1 MFSRVFLRGSMPSAG
16 ERQEKREMYRNTEE
30 LLQSPME
37 HSVLY
42 YRNGWLGGK
51 TIRKS
56 LGYWVLYKMAPP
68 SVKAILRKE
77 EIGNAEYQAASEKLY
92 LSGRLGLG
100 AWGRCVKEWIRFKS
114 EKKAPVIPSVQ
125 RNVSVSGQEELLGQM
140 RDKYEAMGG
149 DKNRVWIFDA
159 GNRFLGNP
167 KWLFLY
173 VNKYRQDILACW
185 MSDMEEAV
193 NRVRNL
199 GFYAFLYGTREAE
212 AVKDMAG
219 VYVVENV
226 KEHIP
231 AGLEH
236 AKMLNLFHGVGCK
249 RIERNL
255 RDAFF
260 SNKLAVKYIKN
271 NEYYMNNQLLVVTSP
286 FIEKDFHMQIGV
298 ARDKLI
304 RAGYPRCIYQK
315 YFEPIHTFR
324 RNLFMEK
331 GLPETTPLA
340 VYAPTY
346 RNGGTHYFFSK
357 AIPSMERLNEVL
369 REKGILLILK
379 FHPFMEADP
388 QYMAAWERE
397 EKYSNLIF
405 WRNEDDFYEIMHE
418 IDLAIVDYSSIFTDL
433 AAAGVE
439 HFIRYVFDY
448 EEEKDRL
455 DLMYD
460 YFEVTAGRVC
470 RNFEELLA
478 GIGQYG
484 READSGKTER
494 IRQLYWEY
502 SGRDSME
509 KIIQC
514 TLDYK
519 IEEKALPVLY
529 SYDIFDTVFT
539 RKTLSPEGIF
549 FYVREKME
557 QEPGMAF
564 PRTLVKRYPEIRK
577 SCEANARFRRVRK
590 MENEWDRRE
599 IYFEEIFDNMRQ
611 VYGLNETQCTRLKE
625 WELEAELDNVL
636 PIEERIVEIKNHLVK
651 GEDVVFIS
659 DMYLPKEQ
667 IRKML
672 CKADASLEKVPLF
685 VSSELGVQKTTGKL
699 YLEVYNSF
707 DFYKYKEWIHTG
719 DNVFADQTQPRKLG
733 IRTRNVS
740 AYKFNAYE
748 KALVEAL
755 DSYDGYLIAGNL
767 ARFRYAH
774 TNKKEIFARNYV
786 SFYFIPYISWVLR
799 DAVKRG
805 YRHLYFVARDGH
817 HLKKIADILIGGYP
831 IQTSYLYASR
841 KTWRIPSYVKEV
853 DEEFFS
859 AYGDFVEIGTV
870 KGFLKA
876 AQLSPE
882 QFAEMFPEQA
892 QYLEQEYLT
901 TAEKCSLT
909 EELRISA
916 QYRTYLLGLAAER
929 RAAGERYLR
938 QEMNFEE
945 KFAVVE
951 YWGRGYTQDCFVRI
965 VENMLQRK
973 QDVPFYYVR
982 SIDGTEGSSVKYNYS
997 ANTTPLLFAESLFSN
1012 ISYKSVADYEEGA
1025 DGTVK
1030 PVLENRAYD
1039 KELFEAMER
1048 YLAEMC
1054 SVMDHIGLT
1063 EREQTERALFEFSLN
1078 YYAGHPEDEILADCL
1093 GPLTDAVAVNGE
1105 LSQYAREINVNDME
1119 RISRGE
1125 NAVYGSRDPALSYS
1139 RSTAEI
1145 QNRLDE
1151 IYQGKENLFCAE
1163 KKLNA
1168 SQVSTG
1174 RKMEEKLKAYDRAA
1188 VEMQKL
1194 YEKNAAMWEVNPHRL
1209 LILTSDYE
1217 GEEFYSLRKAL
1228 AGNRKMDVF
1237 VLRITKNTCS
1247 DTEMQEIA
1255 TARFI
1260 LTSSNMELLSMLRLR
1275 KETKAIQIMNIA
1287 FPYIKI
1293 GKSRQYKIEKE
1304 GEYTAR
1310 KLRSRYACVPI
1321 ASYNLTKTITEAY
1334 GLEKEACC
1342 MATGSCVTDVYFC
1355 PEYRKKAADKLKKL
1369 LPKTAKKKKIIAYMP
1384 LHRYRNAGCSYLQ
1397 LLDLK
1402 RLTDLLGTEYIILF
1416 MPEGRSRKDIPE
1428 EYFRLDRVFFL
1439 EGKMTIREQLTAAD
1453 IIVGDYRHTFFESA
1467 LLSKPIYCTAADY
1480 GKVER
1485 ESQVYYPFTEVRPG
1499 PIVGDADQLAAMIR
1513 EADSYDCEYRE
1524 KFRERYLGNC
1534 RGDAAEQLI
1543 RYLEAEMENGT
1554 GKEGTGCAI

>member
-1 MFSRVFLRGSMPSAG
+1 
-16 ERQEKREMYRNTEE
+16 MYRNTEE
-30 LLQSPME
+30 LLQNPVG

-56 LGYWVLYKMAPP
+56 LGYWALYKMAPP
-68 SVKAILRKE
+68 SVKTILRRE
-77 EIGNAEYQAASEKLY
+77 EIENAEYQTASEKLY

-100 AWGRCVKEWIRFKS
+100 AWVNCVKEWVKFKA
-114 EKKAPVIPSVQ
+114 ERRTPAIPSVQ
-125 RNVSVSGQEELLGQM
+125 RKVSLGGQEELLGQM
-140 RDKYEAMGG
+140 RKKYEAMGG

-185 MSDMEEAV
+185 MSDTEEAV
-193 NRVRNL
+193 SRVRNL

-219 VYVVENV
+219 VFVVENV

-236 AKMLNLFHGVGCK
+236 TKMLNLFHGVGCK

-260 SNKLAVKYIKN
+260 SNKIAVKYIKN
-271 NEYYMNNQLLVVTSP
+271 NDYYINNQLLLVTSP
-286 FIEKDFHMQIGV
+286 FIERDFCFQMGV
-298 ARDKLI
+298 SKDKLI
-304 RAGYPRCIYQK
+304 RAGYPCVYQR
-315 YFEPIHTFR
+315 YFEPIHTFQ
-324 RNLFMEK
+324 RNLYMEK
-331 GLPETTPLA
+331 GLPETMPLA

-346 RNGGTHYFFSK
+346 RNGGVNFFFSK
-357 AIPSMERLNEVL
+357 AIPSMERLNDVL

-379 FHPFMEADP
+379 FHPFMETDP
-388 QYMAAWERE
+388 QYAAARERE

-405 WRNEDDFYEIMHE
+405 WRNEDDFYEIMHK

-433 AAAGVE
+433 AAVGVE

-448 EEEKDRL
+448 EEEKDNL

-460 YFEVTAGRVC
+460 YFEVTEGQVC
-470 RNFEELLA
+470 RDFEQLLA
-478 GIGQYG
+478 GIRQYDT
-484 READSGKTER
+484 EADAGKTEH

-509 KIIQC
+509 KIIQS

-519 IEEKALPVLY
+519 IEEKKLPVLY

-539 RKTLSPEGIF
+539 RKTLLPEGIF
-549 FYVREKME
+549 YYVREKME
-557 QEPGMAF
+557 QEPALVF
-564 PRTLVKRYPEIRK
+564 PQALVKRYPEIRK
-577 SCEANARFRRVRK
+577 SCEANARFRRIRTMK
-590 MENEWDRRE
+590 NEWDRRE
-599 IYFEEIFDNMRQ
+599 IFFDEIFDNMRQ
-611 VYGLNETQCTRLKE
+611 VYGLNETQCARLKE

-667 IRKML
+667 IQKML
-672 CKADASLEKVPLF
+672 RKADASLEKVPLF

-699 YLEVYNSF
+699 YLEVYNNI
-707 DFYKYKEWIHTG
+707 DFYKYGEWIHTG
-719 DNVFADQTQPRKLG
+719 DNAYADQTQPRKLG
-733 IRTRNVS
+733 IRTRSVPE
-740 AYKFNAYE
+740 YRFHAYE
-748 KALVEAL
+748 KALVQSL

-767 ARFRYAH
+767 ARFRYVH

-799 DAVKRG
+799 DAAERG

-817 HLKKIADILIGGYP
+817 HLKRIADILIGGGYS

-841 KTWRIPSYVKEV
+841 KTWRIPSYIREV

-859 AYGDFVEIGTV
+859 GYGDFVEIGTV

-876 AQLSPE
+876 AQLSPG

-901 TAEKCSLT
+901 PAEKRSLT
-909 EELRISA
+909 EELRISEDYHA
-916 QYRTYLLGLAAER
+916 YLLGLAAER
-929 RAAGERYLR
+929 RAVGERYLR
-938 QEMNFEE
+938 QEMDFDE

-951 YWGRGYTQDCFVRI
+951 YWGRGYTQDCFVRM

-982 SIDGTEGSSVKYNYS
+982 SIDGTEGSSVKHNYS

-1012 ISYKSVADYEEGA
+1012 ISYKSIADYAEGA

-1030 PVLENRAYD
+1030 PVLEDRAYD
-1039 KELFEAMER
+1039 RELFDAMEQ

-1063 EREQTERALFEFSLN
+1063 DREQTERALFDFALN
-1078 YYAGHPEDEILADCL
+1078 YYSGHPEDEILADCL

-1105 LSQYAREINVNDME
+1105 LSQYAREISVNDME

-1125 NAVYGSRDPALSYS
+1125 NAVCGSRDSALSYA
-1139 RSTAEI
+1139 RSTEEI
-1145 QNRLDE
+1145 RNRLEE
-1151 IYQGKENLFCAE
+1151 IYQGKENLFRAE

-1174 RKMEEKLKAYDRAA
+1174 RKMAEKLKAYDKAA
-1188 VEMQKL
+1188 VDMQKL
-1194 YEKNAAMWEVNPHRL
+1194 YEAKAAMWEVNPHRL
-1209 LILTSDYE
+1209 LILTADYG

-1228 AGNRKMDVF
+1228 AGSRKLDVF
-1237 VLRITKNTCS
+1237 VLRISKNTCS

-1260 LTSSNMELLSMLRLR
+1260 LTSSNLELLSMLRLR
-1275 KETKAIQIMNIA
+1275 RETEAIQIMNIA

-1293 GKSRQYKIEKE
+1293 GRSRQYKIEKE

-1310 KLRSRYACVPI
+1310 KLRSRYSCVPV
-1321 ASYNLTKTITEAY
+1321 ASHNLSKTITEVY
-1334 GLEKEACC
+1334 GLEKESCC
-1342 MATGSCVTDVYFC
+1342 MAAGSCVSDVYFC

-1369 LPKTAKKKKIIAYMP
+1369 LPKAARKKKIIAYMP
-1384 LHRYRNAGCSYLQ
+1384 LHRYRNAGCGYLQ

-1402 RLTDLLGTEYIILF
+1402 RLTERLGKEYIVLF
-1416 MPEGRSRKDIPE
+1416 MPEERSRKDIPE
-1428 EYFRLDRVFFL
+1428 EYLRLERVFCL
-1439 EGKMTIREQLTAAD
+1439 GGKMTIREQLTVAD

-1467 LLSKPIYCTAADY
+1467 LLSKPVYCTAADY
-1480 GKVER
+1480 GKIER

-1499 PIVGDADQLAAMIR
+1499 PIVRDADQLAAMIQ
-1513 EADSYDCEYRE
+1513 ETDSYDDTWRE
-1524 KFRERYLGNC
+1524 KFKERYLGAC
-1534 RGDAAEQLI
+1534 RGDAAERLL
-1543 RYLEAEMENGT
+1543 RYMEEKTENGS
-1554 GKEGTGCAI
+1554 GKGGTGCVI